1 MNLKLELD
9 DFGLAKKIL
18 LLRSWKEL
26 NKHINLQLSLHHH
39 IMFFAD
45 IVRKEVEDLTN
56 DFKIQAQVTQ
66 KSPEEQEK
74 QKKEDEKR

>member
-1 MNLKLELD
+1 
-9 DFGLAKKIL
+9 
-18 LLRSWKEL
+18 
-26 NKHINLQLSLHHH
+26 
-39 IMFFAD
+39 MFFAD

-56 DFKIQAQVTQ
+56 DFKIQAQVAQ